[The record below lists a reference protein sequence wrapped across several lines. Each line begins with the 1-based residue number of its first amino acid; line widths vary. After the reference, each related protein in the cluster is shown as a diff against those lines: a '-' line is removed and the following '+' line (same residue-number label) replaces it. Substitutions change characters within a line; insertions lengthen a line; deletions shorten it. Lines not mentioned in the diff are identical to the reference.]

1 MKKTTAILNMKT
13 IAYASA
19 LGGVECKSIEHTAD
33 GMRMLCVSG
42 AWGSVP
48 SAHNVRI
55 NERADGSSYI
65 RLSGLRISVDEFI
78 RV

>member
-1 MKKTTAILNMKT
+1 MKKSEILNMKT
-13 IAYASA
+13 VAYASV
-19 LGGVECKSIEHTAD
+19 LGGVECKSIEYTAD
-33 GMRMLCVSG
+33 GMRTLCVSG

-65 RLSGLRISVDEFI
+65 RLSGLRIGLDEFI